1 MQVKDIDVDLYEFK
15 PTFQYE
21 RIPIYISHT
30 YIDSTHFYLNICVSD
45 QYTQEIGEIQVLTYY
60 RKTEISTIHTYFL
73 EKNGDSGEGTPG
85 SRTRRILIE
94 TPCIIEPSRIPTIVY
109 PDYHLSPFPEKI
121 NKTSREEFN
130 DLFSSEIQYE
140 LPSNIYAVGVLE
152 PGQDTEEERSNEIY
166 LYNTQYS
173 SYFEIIPSIQFIVRV
188 YLTFYHP
195 TKDKKKN
202 EKNNNAETFYFL
214 ICADDGYMEHHY
226 SSYNGSNGRGREI
239 PIIADFSGR
248 RRIEGL
254 QEKEYA
260 ILHRKKWIFAMSNLK
275 GVPFTIDA
283 IDRHYFYCNN
293 YHPFRSFH
301 RGIPFSQK
309 ENKIIFA
316 CRKHNSSKYN
326 FLQYREKT
334 GEMAQRAYFYTDAV
348 SKENIVCNYETWIDS
363 KEMMKYKY
371 ILDVDGNGCTWDAT
385 AWKLNSG
392 SVIFKTESGWRQ
404 WFYDKYIPW
413 VHYIPIADDFSDL
426 QEKYHWCESNP
437 DKCMDIINAAKDLFQ
452 EIYAFPNVV
461 EYMREMIRSR
471 ILEL

>member
-1 MQVKDIDVDLYEFK
+1 MQVKDIDADLYEFK
-15 PTFQYE
+15 PTFKFE

-30 YIDSTHFYLNICVSD
+30 YIDPNHFYLNICVSD
-45 QYTQEIGEIQVLTYY
+45 NYTQEIGEIQILIYY
-60 RKTEISTIHTYFL
+60 RISQISTIHTYFL
-73 EKNGDSGEGTPG
+73 EKNGDSN
-85 SRTRRILIE
+85 SKRILME
-94 TPCIIEPSRIPTIVY
+94 TPCIIEPSRIPTVVY

-121 NKTSREEFN
+121 KKTSREEFN

-140 LPSNIYAVGVLE
+140 LPSNMYAVGVSTT
-152 PGQDTEEERSNEIY
+152 DTTTDMDTGSNEIY

-188 YLTFYHP
+188 YLTFHQI
-195 TKDKKKN
+195 KKEQIKK
-202 EKNNNAETFYFL
+202 EKFYFL

-226 SSYNGSNGRGREI
+226 SSSSGPNGKGREI
-239 PIIADFSGR
+239 PITADFSGKR
-248 RRIEGL
+248 RVEGL

-260 ILHRKKWIFAMSNLK
+260 ILHRNKWIFAMSNLK

-283 IDRHYFYCNN
+283 VDRHYFYCNN

-309 ENKIIFA
+309 ENKIVFA

-334 GEMAQRAYFYTDAV
+334 GELAQRAYFYTDAV
-348 SKENIVCNYETWIDS
+348 PKENVVCNSDIWIDS
-363 KEMMKYKY
+363 KEMVKYKY

-413 VHYIPIADDFSDL
+413 VHFVPIADDFSDL

-437 DKCMDIINAAKDLFQ
+437 DKCIEIVNSAKDLFQ
-452 EIYAFPNVV
+452 EIYTFSNVV
-461 EYMREMIRSR
+461 EYMREIIRSR
-471 ILEL
+471 ILE

>member
-15 PTFQYE
+15 LAFQFE

-30 YIDSTHFYLNICVSD
+30 YIDPNHFYLNICVSE

-60 RKTEISTIHTYFL
+60 RLSEISTIHTYFL
-73 EKNGDSGEGTPG
+73 EKNGESN
-85 SRTRRILIE
+85 SRRILIE
-94 TPCIIEPSRIPTIVY
+94 TPCTIEPARIPTIVY

-121 NKTSREEFN
+121 NKSSREEFN
-130 DLFSSEIQYE
+130 DLFSSEIRYE

-152 PGQDTEEERSNEIY
+152 PRQENQDQTPEIY

-188 YLTFYHP
+188 YLTFYQI
-195 TKDKKKN
+195 KKEQIKK
-202 EKNNNAETFYFL
+202 EQIKKEQIKKEPFYFL

-226 SSYNGSNGRGREI
+226 SSLPGIREI
-239 PIIADFSGR
+239 PILADFSGKR
-248 RRIEGL
+248 RVEGL

-309 ENKIIFA
+309 ENKIVFA

-348 SKENIVCNYETWIDS
+348 SKENIVCNSESWIDS

-437 DKCMDIINAAKDLFQ
+437 DKCMDIVNAAKDLFQ